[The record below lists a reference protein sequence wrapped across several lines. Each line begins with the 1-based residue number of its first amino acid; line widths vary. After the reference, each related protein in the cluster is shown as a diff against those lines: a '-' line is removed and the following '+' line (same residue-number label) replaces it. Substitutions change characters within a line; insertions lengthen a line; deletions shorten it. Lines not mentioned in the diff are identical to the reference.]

1 MEVLEAHQFTP
12 LYDPREDRI
21 RFIININ
28 TPQRYDMWLTR
39 AMLIKILDHV
49 EDFVGEENTVPG
61 NKSEES
67 DAKSEEGK
75 IFAPSNEE
83 VALLEQFSLTK
94 KDNGFVVCISDGAR
108 KVISFLYPIQLQQLL
123 NLLKNQVR
131 FVWGIV

>member
-1 MEVLEAHQFTP
+1 MEVVEAHQFTP

-49 EDFVGEENTVPG
+49 EDFVGEESSVPV
-61 NKSEES
+61 NESEES
-67 DAKSEEGK
+67 NKSEEGK
-75 IFAPSNEE
+75 IFAPSNKEI
-83 VALLEQFSLTK
+83 ALLEQFSLTK
-94 KDNGFVVCISDGAR
+94 KDNGFVVRISDGKR
-108 KVISFLYPIQLQQLL
+108 EFVSFLYPWQLQQLL
-123 NLLKNQVR
+123 RLLKNQVR